1 MSKLPPGA
9 DTDSVSLRDANPW
22 LAAEDLLGLTV
33 TAKISAVKLHKSVS
47 LGEGRKEDVYALH
60 FEGKQKALILNK
72 TNIRA
77 LKMGL
82 GYGPKATDWIG
93 KTVRM
98 RAEKLKRPAFGRDHG
113 VRIVVP
119 GSEE

>member
-1 MSKLPPGA
+1 MSKLPAGVDA
-9 DTDSVSLRDANPW
+9 DNVSLRDANPW
-22 LAAEDLLGLTV
+22 LAAEDLLGVTV
-33 TAKISAVKLHKSVS
+33 TAKISAVKLHKQVS
-47 LGEGRKEDVYALH
+47 LGDGRKEDVYALH

-82 GYGPKATDWIG
+82 AFGPKATDWIG
-93 KTVRM
+93 RTVRL

-119 GSEE
+119 ESD